1 MNIQV
6 GVGSFKELEFFL
18 KEGAREF
25 YCGLSYIPSH
35 VEGTSNFKNIYEII
49 KADRIIKKEK
59 KNFFFTANEID
70 SSAFKKTIDAIL
82 KLHENGIDG
91 FIIKDL
97 SLLEEIKNKKIRPF
111 LILSTLSM
119 CLNSKTALFYKKNY
133 RIKRIALCEQ
143 ITPEES
149 KKIIEIAETEV
160 FLKHRESCRNF
171 NGLCFLSCHG
181 PKTTPCLKTYNET
194 FTMPGFSREE
204 NLKHLYR
211 YYKYGTKI
219 LKIGRSPL
227 GELSRVIFF
236 EAKNILNILKNSKN
250 EEEFLKHSLKFTKE
264 YDKVYKKLSVKYGF
278 IC

>member
-49 KADRIIKKEK
+49 RANHIIKKEK

-70 SSAFKKTIDAIL
+70 SSAFKKTIDTIL

-97 SLLEEIKNKKIRPF
+97 SLLEEIKKKNIRPF

-119 CLNSKTALFYKKNY
+119 CLNSKSALFYKRNY
-133 RIKRIALCEQ
+133 YIKRIALCEQ

-149 KKIIEIAETEV
+149 KKIIKTAETEV

-181 PKTTPCLKTYNET
+181 PKTTPCLKKYNET

-204 NLKHLYR
+204 NLRHLYR

-236 EAKNILNILKNSKN
+236 EAKNIIDILKNSKN
-250 EEEFLKHSLKFTKE
+250 EEEFLKYSLKFTKE
-264 YDKVYKKLSVKYGF
+264 YDKIYKKLSIKYGF